1 MEDVDCMFDPASAL
15 VASNK
20 ATQSPHLGRLGSVVV
35 LFSYVALQ
43 LAAFAPAF
51 SLVFSCVELCIIDYS
66 LQVSQTLTLASST
79 PPLS

>member
-20 ATQSPHLGRLGSVVV
+20 ATQSLHLGRLGSVVGSVVV

-51 SLVFSCVELCIIDYS
+51 SLVFSCVEF
-66 LQVSQTLTLASST
+66 
-79 PPLS
+79 